1 MAWHVRLLS
10 AGATLPGVGRS
21 QAAVVASE
29 GYGFSALDE
38 VHPSSSLGRRPGLGF
53 RRTTFV
59 DSDTTGL
66 EEAQRHDVQ
75 DVDLYALFLVGLGT
89 MFERAATSV
98 SFDRLSHVLH
108 LVSQLFRAAPL
119 VEAVVAS
126 DV

>member
-10 AGATLPGVGRS
+10 AGAMLPEVGRS

-29 GYGFSALDE
+29 GCRFSALAE
-38 VHPSSSLGRRPGLGF
+38 VPPSCSPCRHPGLGF
-53 RRTTFV
+53 RRTTSV

-66 EEAQRHDVQ
+66 EEAQRHDIQ
-75 DVDLYALFLVGLGT
+75 DVNLYALFFVGLGT
-89 MFERAATSV
+89 RFERAATSV

-108 LVSQLFRAAPL
+108 LVPQLFRAAPP
-119 VEAVVAS
+119 VQAVVAW